1 MPYVKKTNTNK
12 NKNKKTNIKEPSEMR
27 MVDHYFELIKKYE
40 PDYPNNQFI
49 LMYQNGK
56 FFEIYSYKD
65 DGGNYYPSSTADFL
79 RITHCNINSKHCQY
93 EGKEVLMCGPQIESL
108 YQDRYIQLVESGLDL
123 IVYKQIDVEIVK
135 SNGEKAIKKQRV
147 YDQTITRGSLLSMD
161 QNVLSTKTAC
171 MWIEPIKSYLDR
183 KQYLYIGLSVIDTH
197 TGDVNIHQYKSLF
210 NHIPRTYDE
219 AEKFFSIHQ
228 PKELLFLTPFD
239 EKKTSDILNYCSIPS
254 STNVRRFDLKQMK
267 STSFDK
273 STHRFVQ
280 AFKKSEKENFRQ
292 EFFHSIYKNH
302 HEYTNPSEFF
312 TRYREYFIGMQS
324 LCYMLL
330 YIKENNKT
338 LVSNIS
344 MPVYEGLDEY
354 MFLANHSLKQLHIIS
369 DNKEHGKNSSIS
381 DYLNHCLT
389 ASGKRY
395 FYEKMVRP
403 TTNIEEL
410 NNMYDLIEYVGTLK
424 HGYGSN
430 DEDTIK
436 KPKPFLY
443 QVFRKQLSHIYD
455 LPRLMRLN
463 QQFKTPWK
471 NFSLLYENLSFIKN
485 IIGCIQKDTTFFT
498 KVCDY
503 GFEDVWNYSREIQAT
518 IEKTC
523 NIDHL
528 TYFSDVK
535 IDKIVDNHL
544 DHLMDIYP
552 IQRGFSEKADHY
564 LKEIIDVND
573 RLESIRQALDN
584 LVCQF
589 DGKKNAK
596 NYISIENNKNSAM
609 QFLITEKRSTIFK
622 QALQHYKT
630 HKKSSTLFCEYISK
644 YDGKKVTEFFNLD
657 EIDIIGSGKKNKK
670 EITCSKIKEIV
681 TSIQDNK
688 ELLIKEWSTIHHTLM
703 ETFNS
708 YHHKINKISEFVS
721 FIDYLQCNCYNV
733 KKYNLCKPVIRTNH
747 TTSSSATTSSST
759 TASSYVN
766 IKGLRHLLAQE
777 FVKDVAYVTNDFS
790 IGGENEMT
798 GFLLYGTN
806 GVGKTT
812 LVRATGIAIVL
823 AQAGMYVPCSSFV
836 YAPYKKLFTRILGND
851 NLFQGLS
858 TFQVELSEL
867 GTILEKYDE
876 HSIVLGDEL
885 CSGTDTKSALTI
897 CSASL
902 ETLCQKNTSFV
913 FATHFHELAQYKRLQ
928 DISGLQYKHMSVEHL
943 PDNSLRYDRILK
955 DGPGNALYGIEV
967 CKASYLPDTFLEKI
981 RIIKN
986 ELFPE
991 EKELI
996 DYKGSSYNSDKL
1008 VGGMCELC
1016 NQQPVEDTHHMV
1028 YQEDANENE
1037 YIQNEVMSMHKNHKS
1052 NLMNVCKYCHQ
1063 TIHKKNKRFRRI
1075 KTSVGTIVEEL

>member
-1 MPYVKKTNTNK
+1 MVKKSGKSTNE
-12 NKNKKTNIKEPSEMR
+12 IR
-27 MVDHYFELIKKYE
+27 MVDHYFELVKKYE
-40 PDYPNNQFI
+40 KEYPEKRFI

-65 DGGNYYPSSTADFL
+65 ENDNYYPLSTGDFL
-79 RITHCNINSKHCQY
+79 RITHCNINSKHCLY
-93 EGKEVLMCGPQIESL
+93 EGKQVLMCGPPIESL

-123 IVYKQIDVEIVK
+123 IVYKQVDVEMIK
-135 SNGEKAIKKQRV
+135 DNGEKVMKKKRI
-147 YDQTITRGSLLSMD
+147 YDQTITRGSLLSLD
-161 QNVLSTKTAC
+161 QSILSTKTAC
-171 MWIEPIKSYLDR
+171 MWIENVKSYVDR
-183 KQYLYIGLSVIDTH
+183 KNYLYIGLSVIDTH
-197 TGDVNIHQYKSLF
+197 TGVVKIHQYKTLL

-228 PKELLFLTPFD
+228 PKELLILSPFD
-239 EKKTSDILNYCSIPS
+239 EKKTNDIINYCSIHN
-254 STNVRRFDLKQMK
+254 STTIKRFDIKKMK
-267 STSFDK
+267 SESDN
-273 STHRFVQ
+273 SEQRFVR

-292 EFFHSIYKNH
+292 EFFHSIYSNNYDYND
-302 HEYTNPSEFF
+302 ESEFF
-312 TRYREYFIGMQS
+312 TRYREYYIAMQS
-324 LCYMLL
+324 LCYMFL
-330 YIKENNKT
+330 YLKENNRT

-344 MPVYEGLDEY
+344 MPIYEGLSEY
-354 MFLANHSLKQLHIIS
+354 LFLANHSLKQLHIIS

-381 DYLNHCLT
+381 DYLNNCIT

-395 FYEKMVRP
+395 FYEKIVRP
-403 TTNIEEL
+403 TTNIDSL
-410 NNMYDLIEYVGTLK
+410 NKMYDLIEYVGTLRFNK
-424 HGYGSN
+424 TSEHSKN
-430 DEDTIK
+430 NNKNNSKNK
-436 KPKPFLY
+436 KIKPFIY
-443 QVFRKQLSHIYD
+443 QIFRKELDNIYD
-455 LPRLMRLN
+455 LQRLMRLN
-463 QQFKTPWK
+463 QQLKTPLK
-471 NFSLLYENLSFIKN
+471 NFSLLFKNLSFIQKIFKLIQEDETFFNKTCEYGFKN
-485 IIGCIQKDTTFFT
+485 ILNF
-498 KVCDY
+498 
-503 GFEDVWNYSREIQAT
+503 SREIQKT
-518 IEKTC
+518 IEETC
-523 NIDHL
+523 EIDHL
-528 TYFSDVK
+528 IIYHDFK
-535 IDKIVDNHL
+535 IDKIVDQNI
-544 DHLMDIYP
+544 DNLMDVYP
-552 IQRGFSEKADHY
+552 IKKGFSEKSDHY
-564 LKEIIDVND
+564 LKEMIDVND
-573 RLESIRQALDN
+573 RLESIRNALDS
-584 LVCQF
+584 LVCEF

-596 NYISIENNKNSAM
+596 NYITIENSKMSAM
-609 QFLITEKRSTIFK
+609 QFLITEKRSNVFK
-622 QALQHYKT
+622 KALQHYKT
-630 HKKSSTLFCEYISK
+630 QKKSSTLHCEYISK
-644 YDGKKVTEFFNLD
+644 YDGKKVTESLNLD
-657 EIDIIGSGKKNKK
+657 EIDIISSGKKNKK
-670 EITCSKIKEIV
+670 EITSSKIKEIV

-688 ELLIKEWSTIHHTLM
+688 ELLIKEWTAIHNTLM
-703 ETFNS
+703 QTFNS

-733 KKYNLCKPVIRTNH
+733 KKYNLCKPVIQTNH
-747 TTSSSATTSSST
+747 TTTSSSST
-759 TASSYVN
+759 TTSSYVN

-777 FVKDVAYVTNDFS
+777 IVKDVAYVTNDFS

-812 LVRATGIAIVL
+812 LVRATGIAIIL

-836 YAPYKKLFTRILGND
+836 YAPYTKLFTRILGND

-913 FATHFHELAQYKRLQ
+913 FATHFHELARYKRLQ
-928 DISGLQYKHMSVEHL
+928 DISGLKYKHMSVEHL

-991 EKELI
+991 EKELM
-996 DYKGSSYNSDKL
+996 DYKGSSYNNNKL

-1016 NQQPVEDTHHMV
+1016 KKQPVDDTHHMV

-1052 NLMNVCKYCHQ
+1052 NLINVCKYCHQ

-1075 KTSVGTIVEEL
+1075 KTSIGTILEEL